1 MTRAF
6 NMDSHGMGHALRMLS
21 WPILLAVAG
30 LVSLASA
37 AFAEE
42 AAQDPVVFEDDAL
55 PPGLKT
61 PIQGPAISAPREIFS
76 MLEQRKRYLDKRE
89 ASLRGADTRLLEL
102 RAELEQIVTRHEKL
116 VDAEKKRHQA
126 ANDAEKSKDAKN
138 TGGPRNVNQAQL
150 AKIYEAMPAE
160 EAAARLERMPE
171 RKALEV
177 LRLLKGKS
185 AGAILAEVKPD
196 RAARL
201 TEQLLVHP

>member
-1 MTRAF
+1 MTIIYSMAPRRV
-6 NMDSHGMGHALRMLS
+6 HHVLRML
-21 WPILLAVAG
+21 PRAIVLAWAG
-30 LVSLASA
+30 FAFGASA
-37 AFAEE
+37 ALADEP
-42 AAQDPVVFEDDAL
+42 APDPLALEDDAL

-61 PIQGPAISAPREIFS
+61 HTQGPAISAPREIFN
-76 MLEQRKRYLDKRE
+76 MLEQRKRFLDKRE
-89 ASLRGADTRLLEL
+89 AALRGADTRLLEL

-116 VDAEKKRHQA
+116 VEAEKKRHQA
-126 ANDAEKSKDAKN
+126 ASEAEKSKDAKN
-138 TGGPRNVNQAQL
+138 AGSPRNVNQAQL

-201 TEQLLVHP
+201 TEQLLGHP